1 MAADSVFVTAP
12 PKIVEN
18 DSSYSFVSY
27 FSVVFFGLSK
37 TETAAK
43 TAHRVPKLGYKG
55 GRAPQLSAWGTL
67 ALLSVAGVVC
77 HIYEV

>member
-27 FSVVFFGLSK
+27 FSVVFLVFQK
-37 TETAAK
+37 RK
-43 TAHRVPKLGYKG
+43 RPPKPLIECQNWVTMAG
-55 GRAPQLSAWGTL
+55 GRHNLVPGVHF